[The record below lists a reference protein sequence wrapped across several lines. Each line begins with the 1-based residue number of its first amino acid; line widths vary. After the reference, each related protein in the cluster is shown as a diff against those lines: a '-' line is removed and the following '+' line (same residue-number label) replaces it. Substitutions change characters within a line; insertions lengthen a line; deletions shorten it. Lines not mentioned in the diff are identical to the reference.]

1 MTGKLPVV
9 YWDSC
14 VFIAWLMNES
24 RVSEEM
30 EGLRQVVS
38 LFDNNRII
46 LLTSTLIRTEIL
58 ACTLSSETKEKFAQL
73 FKRQNFQETAI
84 NQRVSSLAHDI
95 RNFYKT
101 ASPSISIKTPDA
113 LHLATAIHYQAE
125 EFHTF
130 DGSGNR
136 GLLRLGN
143 SVANY
148 PLVICKPRA
157 IQATLS
163 FTDHQT

>member
-1 MTGKLPVV
+1 
-9 YWDSC
+9 
-14 VFIAWLMNES
+14 VFIAWLMNEA
-24 RVSEEM
+24 RVPEERA
-30 EGLRQVVS
+30 GLQQVVS
-38 LFDNNRII
+38 LFNNDQII

-58 ACTLSSETKEKFAQL
+58 ACTLSPEANEKFTQL
-73 FKRQNFQETAI
+73 FKRRNFQETAI

-101 ASPSISIKTPDA
+101 ASPSISIKTPDV
-113 LHLATAIHYQAE
+113 LHLATAIHYQAA

-143 SVANY
+143 SVANH